1 MLYGHMSGF
10 DWVVPM
16 PIIGSNPVK
25 IHLGQVK
32 CEIFFQ
38 ITREYGTHVVS
49 YLAEAGQRWLELL
62 MISYWKTF
70 WSLNASWNLPKY
82 VLDLNFFWVSFKS
95 LDFLLEIIWGKSAT
109 QGQIWSMNQKAI
121 YFSCINTIVKSSKF
135 QLFLYKVK
143 VKKMSILFFVAR
155 KVIVFMEI
163 QVSFLLLSFA

>member
-1 MLYGHMSGF
+1 MRYAFKLH
-10 DWVVPM
+10 
-16 PIIGSNPVK
+16 
-25 IHLGQVK
+25 
-32 CEIFFQ
+32 
-38 ITREYGTHVVS
+38 TREYRTHVS
-49 YLAEAGQRWLELL
+49 YYLAGQRWLDLL

-82 VLDLNFFWVSFKS
+82 ILVGFKLFFWVSFKS
-95 LDFLLEIIWGKSAT
+95 LDFLLEIIWGKRAM
-109 QGQIWSMNQKAI
+109 QRQICSLNQKAI
-121 YFSCINTIVKSSKF
+121 YFPCMNTIVKSSKF

>member
-1 MLYGHMSGF
+1 
-10 DWVVPM
+10 M

-25 IHLGQVK
+25 IHLGQVR
-32 CEIFFQ
+32 CEICFQ
-38 ITREYGTHVVS
+38 ITY
-49 YLAEAGQRWLELL
+49 QRIQNTCIILFGWSWTTLTGLTDDFILENFLIPQCIVKFAKIHL
-62 MISYWKTF
+62 GFK
-70 WSLNASWNLPKY
+70 L
-82 VLDLNFFWVSFKS
+82 FFWVSFKS

-109 QGQIWSMNQKAI
+109 LRQICSLNQKAI
-121 YFSCINTIVKSSKF
+121 YFPCMNTIVKSSKF